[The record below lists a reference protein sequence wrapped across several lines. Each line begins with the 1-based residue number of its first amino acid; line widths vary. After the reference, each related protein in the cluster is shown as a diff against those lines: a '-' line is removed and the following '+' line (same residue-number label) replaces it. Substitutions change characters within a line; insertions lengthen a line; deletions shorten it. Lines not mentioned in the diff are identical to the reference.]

1 MASLFLHAL
10 PNTKESKGRELRG
23 DKDVTAAYTMLL
35 AVPKLSFSSR
45 SFRPEQSPPPLTFTE
60 NLPVTA
66 FSQEVG
72 RCITDIPLQR

>member
-35 AVPKLSFSSR
+35 AVPKLSF
-45 SFRPEQSPPPLTFTE
+45 FQ
-60 NLPVTA
+60 
-66 FSQEVG
+66 QE
-72 RCITDIPLQR
+72 LQA